1 MVFLLTGIW
10 HGANWTFLLWGVI
23 NGVFVVAERYVRN
36 KKWYQR
42 IPSVVKWAFT
52 MAVVYFV
59 WIMFMAS
66 DVSDA
71 FSTYA
76 ALFAASPAVNF
87 TWRYF
92 LTRKLAVLLV
102 IAALGSVAGALPMSE
117 ERRKRLWVPAPWK
130 LAVYLV
136 LFAVSVLFVVNS
148 SYSPFLYFQ
157 F

>member
-1 MVFLLTGIW
+1 M
-10 HGANWTFLLWGVI
+10 
-23 NGVFVVAERYVRN
+23 
-36 KKWYQR
+36 
-42 IPSVVKWAFT
+42 
-52 MAVVYFV
+52 
-59 WIMFMAS
+59 
-66 DVSDA
+66 
-71 FSTYA
+71 
-76 ALFAASPAVNF
+76 NF

-117 ERRKRLWVPAPWK
+117 ERRKRLLAPAPWK
-130 LAVYLV
+130 LAAYLV